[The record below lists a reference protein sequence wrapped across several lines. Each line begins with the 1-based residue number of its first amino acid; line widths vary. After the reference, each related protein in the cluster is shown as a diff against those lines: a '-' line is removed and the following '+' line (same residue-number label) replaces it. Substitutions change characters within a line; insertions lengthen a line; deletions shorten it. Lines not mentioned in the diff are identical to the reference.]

1 LGGVAL
7 TLLVLSIFS
16 FAAGRWAGW
25 VRFEKWVS
33 LTSVALSGLVCGACW
48 VFAGYLSSN
57 ADNGFQ
63 PMVAAYF
70 AFFTSVVFLMNALL
84 ALFGMWFRRRAVK
97 IKEGS

>member
-1 LGGVAL
+1 MVLASFVL
-7 TLLVLSIFS
+7 TIFS

-33 LTSVALSGLVCGACW
+33 LASVALSGSICIACW
-48 VFAGYLSSN
+48 IFASYLSSN

-63 PMVAAYF
+63 PMAVAYF
-70 AFFTSVVFLMNALL
+70 AFLASVVFLMNALM

-97 IKEGS
+97 MKEGS